1 MNRGVFWFSVLL
13 VACGGS
19 AEKAPSTPDEA
30 AAESG
35 GNDES
40 NASDKSEAA
49 EAGEAKESASGEA
62 KSGDTKSEES
72 GGGEITPK
80 EMQTV
85 LQLFVGDEELN
96 RALHL
101 DKPGRFPL
109 KMSGKDLPSNTE
121 VTNGNHPVSIVG
133 EPKSDKDPVLVVT
146 KIETEPKSVTI
157 GFEYAVEKIRGTAH
171 YKKTSFGWELASIRT
186 VER

>member
-19 AEKAPSTPDEA
+19 AGKASSTPDETA
-30 AAESG
+30 AASGES
-35 GNDES
+35 DES
-40 NASDKSEAA
+40 KASDKSEAA
-49 EAGEAKESASGEA
+49 QEGEAKESASDET
-62 KSGDTKSEES
+62 KTGDTKNDES
-72 GGGEITPK
+72 AGGEITPK
-80 EMQTV
+80 EMSTV
-85 LQLFVGDEELN
+85 LQLFVSDEELN
-96 RALHL
+96 RNLHL

-133 EPKSDKDPVLVVT
+133 EPKSAKDPVLVVT

-157 GFEYAVEKIRGTAH
+157 SFEYAVEKIRGTAH